1 MADGLATRA
10 FMALT
15 TALDRRARWY
25 RLPKPLG
32 LVTLAGLRMSL
43 RRDNLADVDGLR
55 LPWAPAPLPAGP
67 RPLYR
72 SIDGGGNDV
81 THPAMGAVGA
91 RFGRNVPVEVTA
103 PVDVLTPN
111 PRTVSLEL
119 LTRERFMPAAT
130 INVLAAAWLQFEV
143 HDWLSHGTN
152 DRDQPWT
159 VDLAPDDP
167 WPEHPMRISRTPPGV
182 HQRRAAAHLRQHR
195 DALVGRVAGVWQQR
209 RAASRDPHPRGRPP
223 AAVARAT
230 SCRSTRRRTATSSV
244 STGTGGW
251 AWPCCTP
258 CSCAS
263 TTPSARCSRRRTPH
277 GTTTT
282 LFEHARLI
290 NAALI
295 AKIHTV
301 EWTPA
306 LLKNP
311 VMDTAMAANWWGL
324 AGERFTR
331 RFGRISR
338 SEVLSGIPGS
348 ATHHHGVP
356 YAMTEEFVA
365 VYRMHPLMPDD
376 TASAPPPT
384 TASSPS

>member
-25 RLPKPLG
+25 RLPKPLA

-72 SIDGGGNDV
+72 SIDGGGNDT

-167 WPEHPMRISRTPPGV
+167 WPEHPMRIPRTPP
-182 HQRRAAAHLRQHR
+182 ASTR
-195 DALVGRVAGVWQQR
+195 D
-209 RAASRDPHPRGRPP
+209 GRPP
-223 AAVARAT
+223 TYANTETHWWDASQVYGNNAELQAEIRTHEGGRQRLSSRHLVPFDPSTNRHLVGVNGNWWVGLAMLHTLFMREHNAICEMLAAAY
-230 SCRSTRRRTATSSV
+230 
-244 STGTGGW
+244 
-251 AWPCCTP
+251 
-258 CSCAS
+258 
-263 TTPSARCSRRRTPH
+263 PSWDDDA
-277 GTTTT
+277 

-295 AKIHTV
+295 A
-301 EWTPA
+301 
-306 LLKNP
+306 
-311 VMDTAMAANWWGL
+311 
-324 AGERFTR
+324 
-331 RFGRISR
+331 
-338 SEVLSGIPGS
+338 
-348 ATHHHGVP
+348 
-356 YAMTEEFVA
+356 
-365 VYRMHPLMPDD
+365 
-376 TASAPPPT
+376 
-384 TASSPS
+384 